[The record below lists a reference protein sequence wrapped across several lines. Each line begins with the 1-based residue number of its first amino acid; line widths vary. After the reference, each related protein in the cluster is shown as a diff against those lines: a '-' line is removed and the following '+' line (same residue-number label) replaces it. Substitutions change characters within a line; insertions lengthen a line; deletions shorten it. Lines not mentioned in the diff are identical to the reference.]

1 MMSSS
6 STLNFE
12 DVSPSRLPADRS
24 RLSEDYLLDEA
35 TSGNEYA
42 FVELFEQYR
51 SQLELSVLRIVRN
64 RHDAEDIVQDTML
77 SALRHLHSFR
87 RDCKF
92 STWITR
98 IGINKSL
105 MLIRKR
111 AVRSEA
117 SVSQCDSELNPFG
130 KSEFPDCA
138 PNPEQVCG
146 KRMINDAVLTAVG
159 RLPISLRGIFEHY
172 YREECSLEESAVA
185 FGLTTAAAKS
195 RIMRARL
202 ALRSSLKKRRI
213 SMADVL
219 F

>member
-6 STLNFE
+6 PAFNLE
-12 DVSPSRLPADRS
+12 YVSPRGFQPDRS
-24 RLSEDYLLDEA
+24 RLSEDHLLDEA
-35 TSGNEYA
+35 ASGNEYA
-42 FVELFEQYR
+42 FVELFEPYR
-51 SQLELSVLRIVRN
+51 SQLEMSVLRIVRN
-64 RHDAEDIVQDTML
+64 RHDAEDIVQDTMV

-92 STWITR
+92 STWIIR

-117 SVSQCDSELNPFG
+117 SVSHCDSKLNGFG
-130 KSEFPDCA
+130 ESEYPDCA
-138 PNPEQVCG
+138 PNPEQICG
-146 KRMINDAVLTAVG
+146 KRIVNEALMTAVD
-159 RLPISLRGIFEHY
+159 RLPHSLRGIFEHY
-172 YREECSLEESAVA
+172 YREECSLEESADA
-185 FGLTTAAAKS
+185 FGLTLAAAKS
-195 RIMRARL
+195 RIMRARR